1 MLLLELIFSLLR
13 VLPFSW
19 HCIKKGLQQGLAA
32 ERQLL
37 LRQARKRFGAQV
49 AEQSMPL
56 LERIT
61 DPQPLEDLGEQLL
74 DSVDG
79 DAWLQALRNA
89 AR

>member
-1 MLLLELIFSLLR
+1 
-13 VLPFSW
+13 
-19 HCIKKGLQQGLAA
+19 
-32 ERQLL
+32 
-37 LRQARKRFGAQV
+37 
-49 AEQSMPL
+49 MPL